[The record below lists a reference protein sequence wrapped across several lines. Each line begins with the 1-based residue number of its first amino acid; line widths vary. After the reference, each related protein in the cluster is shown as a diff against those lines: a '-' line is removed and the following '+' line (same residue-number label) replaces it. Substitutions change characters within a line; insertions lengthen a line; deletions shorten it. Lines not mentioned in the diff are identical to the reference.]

1 MMEFDNL
8 DGFLIGKGDKVFD
21 SSNRAIKYGDGIFE
35 TIKLANGDLMFWE
48 DHFERLNKGAD
59 YLGFETAGK
68 NSAFWKKEVEK
79 IIVKNYYENA
89 RIRIIAFRDSPGLYT
104 PMGNRLS
111 FFIEGTRFDKPDY
124 GFKSKGITLGVF
136 NGDHKAMSPMNNFK
150 TTSAI
155 LFVLAGRFKK
165 DKGLDDV
172 IVLNASGRVCE
183 TVSSNVFMVKSD
195 KITTP
200 KLSEGCLDGVMRK
213 QIIKAI
219 NKEGLKFE
227 EGEITLDDLKSAD
240 EIFLTNSM
248 SGVQGVAEFDGKK
261 LSNTY
266 TSIFQS
272 NLELLLGL
280 VNTKSAY

>member
-1 MMEFDNL
+1 
-8 DGFLIGKGDKVFD
+8 
-21 SSNRAIKYGDGIFE
+21 
-35 TIKLANGDLMFWE
+35 
-48 DHFERLNKGAD
+48 
-59 YLGFETAGK
+59 
-68 NSAFWKKEVEK
+68 
-79 IIVKNYYENA
+79 
-89 RIRIIAFRDSPGLYT
+89 
-104 PMGNRLS
+104 
-111 FFIEGTRFDKPDY
+111 
-124 GFKSKGITLGVF
+124 
-136 NGDHKAMSPMNNFK
+136 
-150 TTSAI
+150 
-155 LFVLAGRFKK
+155 
-165 DKGLDDV
+165 
-172 IVLNASGRVCE
+172 
-183 TVSSNVFMVKSD
+183 MVKSD